1 MKLSILKILLILL
14 TVSVSHA
21 HISYVSRDLG
31 SFNPIVA
38 SSVTLS
44 SNTVSSD
51 FGWASGTDA
60 NGGDSHKLRAFKFS
74 VSSAG
79 AVTFRAQG
87 LSFDRSGVPIG
98 ALALPAFSVY
108 RGLAHESPA
117 LGDHD
122 SSVISALYND
132 TTYGAGNWQGSFR
145 ALGDWKIGNDDGAT
159 FADLSSFAYVGSAA
173 DGTSADFGS
182 APGIFGDGTADGMV
196 VQTLN
201 LDPGSYSIFV
211 GGARYYDLLNTGGD
225 SSSFGFL
232 LTVSTIPEPS
242 TGSLLGIGFLLWMLR
257 NNAAGTVT
265 LFLRHRKKRKSLF

>member
-1 MKLSILKILLILL
+1 MKLSILKTLLILL
-14 TVSVSHA
+14 TPAVSHA
-21 HISYVSRDLG
+21 HISYVGRNLG
-31 SFNPIVA
+31 NFDPIVS
-38 SSVTLS
+38 SSVTIS
-44 SNTVSSD
+44 SNTVSGD

-60 NGGDSHKLRAFKFS
+60 NGGDSHKLRAFKFT
-74 VSSAG
+74 VLSAG

-87 LSFDRSGVPIG
+87 LSFDRGGLPIG

-122 SSVISALYND
+122 SSLISALYND
-132 TTYGAGNWQGSFR
+132 SVFGAGNWQGSFR

-159 FADLSSFAYVGSAA
+159 FADLSSFTYVGHAV
-173 DGTSADFGS
+173 DGEVSDLG
-182 APGIFGDGTADGMV
+182 GVADGMV

-211 GGARYYDLLNTGGD
+211 GGGRYYDLLNTGGD

-232 LTVSTIPEPS
+232 LTASTIPEPS
-242 TGSLLGIGFLLWMLR
+242 TGALFVAGFVAWMLR
-257 NNAAGTVT
+257 RRRG
-265 LFLRHRKKRKSLF
+265 